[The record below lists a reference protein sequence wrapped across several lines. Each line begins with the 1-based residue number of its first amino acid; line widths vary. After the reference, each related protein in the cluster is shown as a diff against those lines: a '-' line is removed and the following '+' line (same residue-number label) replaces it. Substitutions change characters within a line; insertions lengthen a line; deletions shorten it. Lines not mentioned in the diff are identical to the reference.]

1 MHSQTLFPKSEE
13 EIEKE
18 YKQKIFLTTLKEG
31 KTPKRKCLFKNVFY
45 LSNLFKYLRLIQ
57 SVIVPDNSPYNR
69 RYEIG
74 LITGITGMLYSVP
87 IVTEDENFINSL
99 KRYLSNDFKLEF
111 SHFHSVRNCFFIY
124 FKYEKVRWDLIDYD
138 LQQNHPNNILKKP
151 NGFVYVKN
159 YHLKLK

>member
-1 MHSQTLFPKSEE
+1 MQATELFPKSEA

-69 RYEIG
+69 RYEVG
-74 LITGITGMLYSVP
+74 LITGMLYSVST
-87 IVTEDENFINSL
+87 VTENEAFINSL
-99 KRYLSNDFKLEF
+99 KRYLSNDFKLET

-124 FKYEKVRWDLIDYD
+124 LKYEKVRWDLIDYD

-159 YHLKLK
+159 YHLKFK